1 MKLPFH
7 FHLLLGLL
15 LVFLPTMMLSQSH
28 ETRGAAA
35 QSSSNNPSNTM
46 QSSSTMENQGQNTAA
61 TASNDKKFMKEA
73 AEGGLAEVEL
83 GKLAEERASNQEV
96 KDFGKQMVNDHSK
109 ANEQL
114 KELASKEGVTLPDN
128 LSAKDKM
135 LKQRLEKLS
144 GPNFDR
150 AYMENMVKDHKK
162 DVAEFNRESTSGKD
176 NAVKEFAAKTLPTL
190 KEHLKKAES
199 IEPNV
204 KTASASGSTKSY

>member
-7 FHLLLGLL
+7 FHLFLGVL
-15 LVFLPTMMLSQSH
+15 LVFLPTMMLSQSR
-28 ETRGAAA
+28 ETRGAAP
-35 QSSSNNPSNTM
+35 QGSTDNPSNTM
-46 QSSSTMENQGQNTAA
+46 QSGSTMQNQGQNSEA
-61 TASNDKKFMKEA
+61 TATNDKKFMKEA

-83 GKLAEERASNQEV
+83 GKLAEQKASSQEV

-109 ANEQL
+109 ANEEL
-114 KELASKEGVTLPDN
+114 KEIASKESVTLPDN
-128 LSAKDKM
+128 LSAKDKT

-162 DVAEFNRESTSGKD
+162 DVADFNRESTSGKD
-176 NAVKEFAAKTLPTL
+176 TAVKQFAASKLPTL

-199 IEPNV
+199 IEPNL
-204 KTASASGSTKSY
+204 KTASAGGSAKSY

>member
-28 ETRGAAA
+28 ETRGAGA
-35 QSSSNNPSNTM
+35 QSSSNNPSDTM
-46 QSSSTMENQGQNTAA
+46 QSNSTMENQGQKTAA
-61 TASNDKKFMKEA
+61 TATNDKKFMQEA

-176 NAVKEFAAKTLPTL
+176 NAVKEFAANTLPTL

>member
-46 QSSSTMENQGQNTAA
+46 QSSSTMENQGHNTAVAA
-61 TASNDKKFMKEA
+61 TNDKKFMKEA

-114 KELASKEGVTLPDN
+114 KEVASKEGVTLPDN

-176 NAVKEFAAKTLPTL
+176 NAVKEFAAKTLHTL

>member
-1 MKLPFH
+1 MNIRFH
-7 FHLLLGLL
+7 FHLLLGIF
-15 LVFLPTMMLSQSH
+15 LVFLPTMMLSQSR
-28 ETRGAAA
+28 ETRGSMP
-35 QSSSNNPSNTM
+35 QRDSQNPSNPMQSGTTM
-46 QSSSTMENQGQNTAA
+46 QQSNDQAARA
-61 TASNDKKFMKEA
+61 TADTKFMKEA

-83 GKLAEERASNQEV
+83 GKLASEKASSQEV
-96 KDFGKQMVNDHSK
+96 KDFGQRMVNDHSK

-114 KELASKEGVTLPDN
+114 KQLASNKGVTLPEN

-135 LKQRLEKLS
+135 LKERLSKLN

-176 NAVKEFAAKTLPTL
+176 SAVKQFAGETLPTL

-199 IEPNV
+199 IASNA
-204 KTASASGSTKSY
+204 KGATAGGSAK